1 MTINQ
6 ISVFLE
12 NKYGTLNQVL
22 GLLAGAEIGV
32 IAATVADTQEF
43 GIMRLIVSEPRRAYA
58 VLKENNVS
66 VHLNDVFAIALDRNY
81 AGTFRDTTELLTK
94 GGLNIEYMY
103 SFACGG
109 KLVLVLRTNNTEG
122 TRDVVRRNGLNYLT
136 ENDLSKL

>member
-22 GLLAGAEIGV
+22 GLLAGAEISV

-58 VLKENNVS
+58 VLKENKVS
-66 VHLNDVFAIALDRNY
+66 VHLNDVFAIALDRNC

>member
-66 VHLNDVFAIALDRNY
+66 VHLNDVFAIALDRNC